1 MMQREMGVGFVR
13 RPSFGFGRLALL
25 AAMIAAAG
33 LAGCGRKGGLDL
45 PPTATLT
52 NPQQQPDQSPSLGS
66 QSDSS
71 APSLL
76 APQPAP
82 QPAPPPPAKKGF
94 LLDFLL
100 N

>member
-1 MMQREMGVGFVR
+1 MIQREMGVGFVR

-25 AAMIAAAG
+25 AAIIAAAG

-45 PPTATLT
+45 PPTAALT
-52 NPQQQPDQSPSLGS
+52 NPQQPPDQSPSLGS

-82 QPAPPPPAKKGF
+82 QPAPPPPARKGF

>member
-1 MMQREMGVGFVR
+1 MMQWEMGVGFVR
-13 RPSFGFGRLALL
+13 RPSFGFGPLALL
-25 AAMIAAAG
+25 AAIIAAAG

-45 PPTATLT
+45 PPTAALT
-52 NPQQQPDQSPSLGS
+52 NPQQPPSLGS

-82 QPAPPPPAKKGF
+82 QPAPPPPARKGF

>member
-25 AAMIAAAG
+25 AAIIAAAG
-33 LAGCGRKGGLDL
+33 FAGCGRKGGLDL

-52 NPQQQPDQSPSLGS
+52 NPQQPPDHSPSLGS

-76 APQPAP
+76 APEPAP
-82 QPAPPPPAKKGF
+82 QPAAPPPAKKGF
-94 LLDFLL
+94 PLDFLL
-100 N
+100 H

>member
-1 MMQREMGVGFVR
+1 MGVGFVR

-25 AAMIAAAG
+25 AAVIAAAG

-52 NPQQQPDQSPSLGS
+52 DPQQQPDQSRPLGS
-66 QSDSS
+66 QADSS

-82 QPAPPPPAKKGF
+82 QPAPPPAARKSFP
-94 LLDFLL
+94 LDFLL

>member
-1 MMQREMGVGFVR
+1 MGVGFVR

-25 AAMIAAAG
+25 AVVIAAAG

-52 NPQQQPDQSPSLGS
+52 DPQQQPDQSPPLGS
-66 QSDSS
+66 QADSS

-82 QPAPPPPAKKGF
+82 QPAPPPPARKSF
-94 LLDFLL
+94 SLDFLL